1 MFTLFFVQIILIAVL
16 VVSQNLLKKVLDQL
30 ETILSVNF
38 LTIG

>member
-16 VVSQNLLKKVLDQL
+16 VVSQHLLKKVLDQL
-30 ETILSVNF
+30 EIILPVNF